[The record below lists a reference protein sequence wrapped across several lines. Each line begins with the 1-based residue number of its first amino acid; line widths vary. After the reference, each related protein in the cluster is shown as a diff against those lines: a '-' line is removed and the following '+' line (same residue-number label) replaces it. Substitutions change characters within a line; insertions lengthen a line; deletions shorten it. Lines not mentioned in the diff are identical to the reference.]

1 MNIHDLFTQVRKS
14 VANEDTHDLYKLK
27 LTKPE
32 YFNWVQEVFYEMNVK
47 CYPESQALIWR
58 YNEKEKIYTF
68 QNIYEKANQ
77 FLNFLR
83 SHGVNKGNSIFSQI
97 ALDPANWISLL
108 GAIKGGFILI
118 PSSTNLT
125 EKDIAYRFKTVFPEV
140 AIADLANAEK
150 IDAAEELLNRSIK
163 LKIIVDG
170 TREGWHTMD
179 EILEKEKEADAADT
193 RSDDALF
200 YFFTSGTTGLPK
212 IVTHTHFTLPFGHLT
227 TSAWIGLRFGDIHYN
242 ISAPGW
248 AKFAY
253 SSFFGPWN
261 MGATILAN
269 QVDKF
274 VAEEQLVTMEKY
286 GVTTFCAPPTV
297 LRLMIQEDLTPYTL
311 NIRQCVAAGEPLNP
325 EIIEKWKQG
334 TGLIVRD
341 GYGQTESSLLAGNM
355 PGSVIK
361 YGSMGKPTFL
371 YDIVI
376 ADDEGI
382 EMPSLEEG
390 NICVKMDENKA
401 NGIFTGYLGEPERND
416 KVFKHNLYYTG
427 DKAYKDEEGY
437 IWFVG
442 RDDDVIK
449 ASDYRIGPFEVESIL
464 IEHEAVVEAAV
475 VSSPHE
481 IRGFAVKA
489 FVLLRQG
496 EVPSKALAEDLFN
509 YCNKNLAT
517 YKIPRIIEF
526 VETLP
531 KTISGKIR
539 RVELRAAE
547 ANSKSKKEIRANEYF
562 HSKY

>member
-1 MNIHDLFTQVRKS
+1 MNIHDFYTRVRNS
-14 VANEDTHDLYKLK
+14 VAVEDTLDLSELQ

-32 YFNWVQEVFYEMNVK
+32 FFNWAQEVFFEMNVK
-47 CYPESQALIWR
+47 CYPGSQALIWR
-58 YNEKEKIYTF
+58 YNEREKIFTF
-68 QNIYEKANQ
+68 QDIYDAANQ

-83 SHGVNKGNSIFSQI
+83 SHGVVKGNSIFSQI
-97 ALDPANWISLL
+97 SLDPANWISLL

-150 IDAAEELLNRSIK
+150 IDAAEELLNRTIK

-170 TREGWHTMD
+170 TRKGWHTID
-179 EILEKEKEADAADT
+179 EIFDQEKVADAAHT

-227 TSAWIGLRFGDIHYN
+227 TSAWIGLRYGDVHYN

-274 VAEEQLVTMEKY
+274 IPVEQLVTMEKY

-297 LRLMIQEDLTPYTL
+297 LRLMIQEDLTLYKL
-311 NIRQCVAAGEPLNP
+311 RIRQCVAAGEPLNP

-334 TGLIVRD
+334 TGLVVRD

-355 PGSVIK
+355 PGSLIK

-371 YDIVI
+371 YDMVI

-382 EMPSLEEG
+382 EMAALEEG
-390 NICVKMDENKA
+390 NICVKMDDKKA

-464 IEHEAVVEAAV
+464 IEHDAVVEAAV
-475 VSSPHE
+475 VGSPHE

-496 EVPSKALAEDLFN
+496 AVPGKMLAEDLFD

-526 VETLP
+526 VNTLP

-547 ANSKSKKEIRANEYF
+547 ANSKIKKEIRANEYF
-562 HSKY
+562 HAKY

>member
-150 IDAAEELLNRSIK
+150 IDAAQELLNRSIK

-170 TREGWHTMD
+170 TREGWHTVD
-179 EILEKEKEADAADT
+179 EILEKEKEADAALT

-227 TSAWIGLRFGDIHYN
+227 TSAWIGLRYGDIHYN

-261 MGATILAN
+261 MGATLLAY

-274 VAEEQLVTMEKY
+274 IAKEQLATMEQY

-297 LRLMIQEDLTPYTL
+297 LRLMIQEDLTAYTFK
-311 NIRQCVAAGEPLNP
+311 IRQCVAAGEPLNP
-325 EIIEKWKQG
+325 EIIEKWKKG
-334 TGLIVRD
+334 TGLTVRD

-355 PGSVIK
+355 PDSIIK

-376 ADDEGI
+376 ADDEGVEI
-382 EMPSLEEG
+382 PPFEEG
-390 NICVKMDENKA
+390 NICVKMNENKA

-416 KVFKHNLYYTG
+416 KVFRHNLYYTG

-489 FVLLRQG
+489 FVLLRKG
-496 EVPSKALAEDLFN
+496 EVPSKVLAEDLFN
-509 YCNKNLAT
+509 YCNKNLAI

-526 VETLP
+526 VESLP